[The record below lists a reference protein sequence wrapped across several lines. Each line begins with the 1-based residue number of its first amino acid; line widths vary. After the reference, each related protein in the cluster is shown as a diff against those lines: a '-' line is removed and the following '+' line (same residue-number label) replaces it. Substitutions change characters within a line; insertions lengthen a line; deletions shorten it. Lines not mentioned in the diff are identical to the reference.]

1 MAIFNRFEFENIVA
15 KLEKAKVD
23 LPKLVASDIRNYF
36 VNSFKRQGF
45 DGQKWQEVK
54 RREKENQTAK
64 DKKPILIQTGRLRRS
79 VNESIRK
86 TTWQEI
92 VLGIDTPYAKYHN
105 EGTDRIPKRQFM
117 GDSKE
122 LQTKIE
128 ARIEKEIKKIIKTQS
143 KW

>member
-1 MAIFNRFEFENIVA
+1 LAIFNRFEFENIVA

-86 TTWQEI
+86 TTWEEI

-122 LQTKIE
+122 LQTKIQ

-143 KW
+143 K

>member
-1 MAIFNRFEFENIVA
+1 LALFNRFEFENIVK
-15 KLEKAKVD
+15 KLDKAKVD

-36 VNSFKRQGF
+36 VNSFRRQGF

-92 VLGIDTPYAKYHN
+92 ILGIDTPYAVYHN
-105 EGTDRIPKRQFM
+105 EGTDKIPKRQFM
-117 GDSKE
+117 GQSKE
-122 LQTKIE
+122 LDEKVKN
-128 ARIEKEIKKIIKTQS
+128 RIERTIKKIIQTQG
-143 KW
+143 K

>member
-1 MAIFNRFEFENIVA
+1 MATFNRFEFENIVA
-15 KLEKAKVD
+15 KLNKAKVD

-45 DGQKWQEVK
+45 DGQKWQDVK
-54 RREKENQTAK
+54 RHQKEKQTAK

-86 TTWQEI
+86 TSWEEI
-92 VLGIDTPYAKYHN
+92 VLGIDTPYAKYQN

-122 LQTKIE
+122 LKTIIHN
-128 ARIEKEIKKIIKTQS
+128 RIEKEIKKIIQTQG
-143 KW
+143 K

>member
-1 MAIFNRFEFENIVA
+1 LALFNRFEFENIVK
-15 KLEKAKVD
+15 KLDKAKVD

-36 VNSFKRQGF
+36 VNSFRRQGF

-86 TTWQEI
+86 TTWDEI

-105 EGTDRIPKRQFM
+105 EGTDKIPKRQFM
-117 GDSKE
+117 GQSKE
-122 LQTKIE
+122 LDEKVKN
-128 ARIEKEIKKIIKTQS
+128 RIEKTIKKIIQTQG
-143 KW
+143 K

>member
-1 MAIFNRFEFENIVA
+1 MALFNRFEFENIVK
-15 KLEKAKVD
+15 KLDKAKVD

-36 VNSFKRQGF
+36 VNSFRRQGF

-92 VLGIDTPYAKYHN
+92 ILGIDTPYAVYHN
-105 EGTDRIPKRQFM
+105 EGTDKIPKRQFM
-117 GDSKE
+117 GQSKE
-122 LQTKIE
+122 LDEKVKN
-128 ARIEKEIKKIIKTQS
+128 RIERTIKKIIQTQG
-143 KW
+143 K

>member
-1 MAIFNRFEFENIVA
+1 MALFNRFEFDNIVA
-15 KLEKAKVD
+15 KLNKAKVD

-54 RREKENQTAK
+54 RREKNNPTAK

-86 TTWQEI
+86 TTWEEI
-92 VLGIDTPYAKYHN
+92 VLGIDTPYAIYQN
-105 EGTDRIPKRQFM
+105 EGTDTIPKRQFM

-122 LQTKIE
+122 LQKTIHN
-128 ARIEKEIKKIIKTQS
+128 RIEKTIKKIIQTQG
-143 KW
+143 K

>member
-143 KW
+143 K

>member
-86 TTWQEI
+86 TTWEEI

-122 LQTKIE
+122 LQTKIQ

-143 KW
+143 K